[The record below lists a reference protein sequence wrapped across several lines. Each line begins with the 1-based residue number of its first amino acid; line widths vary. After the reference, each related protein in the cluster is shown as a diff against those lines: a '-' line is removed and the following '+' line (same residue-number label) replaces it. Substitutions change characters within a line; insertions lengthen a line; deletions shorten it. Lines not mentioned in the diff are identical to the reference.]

1 MAERPDST
9 PDLGTID
16 VPVLVVTSTDDA
28 LIPAEMS
35 LEMIPHIEGAEV
47 VTIAGAGHL
56 SNLEAPDAFD
66 DALEGHLERFRL
78 V

>member
-1 MAERPDST
+1 MT
-9 PDLGTID
+9 
-16 VPVLVVTSTDDA
+16 VTVC
-28 LIPAEMS
+28 LPAEMS
-35 LEMIPHIEGAEV
+35 LEMIPHIEGAEA

-66 DALEGHLERFRL
+66 DALSGHLERFRL